1 MFNRRS
7 VLAITTMSLLAFAT
21 AASAGEM
28 QFSPSDFQKAQVD
41 GKSIVLDI
49 SAPWCP
55 TCRAQAPI
63 IQKLSA
69 SDKYKDFVVLNVDFD
84 SQQEFIATLNVRQ
97 QSTLIAFK
105 GTNEVARSVG
115 DTKPASIEALFEK
128 AL

>member
-7 VLAITTMSLLAFAT
+7 VLALSALALLSSLSVSL
-21 AASAGEM
+21 AGEM
-28 QFSPSDFQKAQVD
+28 QFSPSEFEKAQAA

-63 IQKLSA
+63 IKALSA
-69 SDKYKDFVVLNVDFD
+69 SDKYKDVVVLNVDFD
-84 SQQEFIATLNVRQ
+84 SQQDFIATLNVRQ

-105 GTNEVARSVG
+105 GKEETARSVG
-115 DTKPASIEALFEK
+115 DTKEASLEALFAK

>member
-7 VLAITTMSLLAFAT
+7 ILSLAALACLPFASS
-21 AASAGEM
+21 AFAGEM
-28 QFSPSDFQKAQVD
+28 AFSPSDFQNAQAA

-84 SQQEFIATLNVRQ
+84 SQQDFIATLNVRQ

-105 GTNEVARSVG
+105 GKSEVARSVG
-115 DTKPASIEALFEK
+115 DTQPDSINALFEK

>member
-1 MFNRRS
+1 MINRRS
-7 VLAITTMSLLAFAT
+7 ILALTSLSILSFAT

-28 QFSPSDFQKAQVD
+28 QFSPSDFQKAQAD
-41 GKSIVLDI
+41 GKSIVLDV

-69 SDKYKDFVVLNVDFD
+69 SDKYKDVVVLNVDFD
-84 SQQEFIATLNVRQ
+84 SQQDFIATLNVRQ

-115 DTKPASIEALFEK
+115 DTNPDSIDALFEK